1 MSTEFDMADI
11 ERRMEGAI
19 TAFTSDLGGLR
30 TGRAS
35 ANLLD
40 PITVEAYGAPTP
52 ITQVANVTVPEP
64 RMLTVNVWDKSMV
77 GAVERAIR
85 DSSLGLNPMTDGS
98 TVRVPLPELNEERR
112 KELVKVAHQYA
123 ENARIAVRHVRR
135 DAMDTLK
142 KLEKDG
148 DLGQDDSRSQA
159 DTVQKTTDGF
169 IDRIDS
175 LLTKKEEE
183 ILQV

>member
-19 TAFTSDLGGLR
+19 SAFSSDLGGLR

-40 PITVEAYGAPTP
+40 PVMVEAYGAPTP

-64 RMLTVNVWDKSMV
+64 RMLAVNVWDKSMV
-77 GAVERAIR
+77 GAVEKAIR

-159 DTVQKTTDGF
+159 DTVQKTTDAF
-169 IDRIDS
+169 IERIDD

-183 ILQV
+183 IL